1 MSRRNTETEMYDI
14 LSEYNF
20 LATSYDE
27 INNYVKDSL
36 LWLQEY
42 KEKLSVS
49 SDNTLHHIGKIHD
62 GKYTSVYSTL
72 VYADP
77 VPNDVIQRIRNIK
90 PLIRK
95 MVDIKQK
102 MKQDTTEFV
111 VALIRNRETA
121 EPDSTGRFIFDTMS
135 KFDLEKI
142 VDNII
147 RDINKSIIDMANK
160 ITGVKDY
167 FIRSKILDSFVDE
180 LYSDIDS
187 ALVSICEKIQH
198 EKYEAK
204 YITTL
209 IASRIHDPRIN
220 NIYL

>member
-1 MSRRNTETEMYDI
+1 MSRRNTETETYDI
-14 LSEYNF
+14 LSEYNS
-20 LATSYDE
+20 LAISYDE
-27 INNYVKDSL
+27 INSYVQDTI
-36 LWLQEY
+36 LWIQDY
-42 KEKLSVS
+42 KEKLVS
-49 SDNTLHHIGKIHD
+49 SDDTLHHIGKIHE
-62 GKYTSVYSTL
+62 GKYTSVYSTF

-77 VPNDVIQRIRNIK
+77 VPNDVIQQIRNIK

-95 MVDIKQK
+95 MVCIKQK
-102 MKQDTTEFV
+102 MKQDTTDFV

-121 EPDSTGRFIFDTMS
+121 EPDTTGRFIFDTMS

-142 VDNII
+142 VDIVI

-167 FIRSKILDSFVDE
+167 FIRSKILDSFIDE
-180 LYSDIDS
+180 LYSEIDS
-187 ALVSICEKIQH
+187 SLVSICEKVQH
-198 EKYEAK
+198 EKYESK

-209 IASRIHDPRIN
+209 IASRMHDPRIN